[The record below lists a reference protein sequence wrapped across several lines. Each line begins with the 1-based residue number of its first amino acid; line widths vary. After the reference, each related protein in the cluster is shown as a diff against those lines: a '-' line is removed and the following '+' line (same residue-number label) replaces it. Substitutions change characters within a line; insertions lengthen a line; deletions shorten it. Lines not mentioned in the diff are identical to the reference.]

1 MPVLALAAQLAPR
14 AARRAS
20 AASAATMLPRAMA
33 ARSIK
38 STLARRPLA
47 SLSSAAST
55 LTSTTRNTRPLLIA
69 AGSAPSV
76 RVNLRPLPVLAR
88 HSVYT
93 AAADQELDV
102 DADFAAADSADPGPS
117 LDPATAQALDIGQ
130 NRAPPPA
137 HLPVP
142 PRPRLLRERDPS
154 FQDLLDFVTPI
165 DALDMATDAAA
176 LASGRPD
183 AIAAVL
189 ARNPFFAALDDD
201 LRLALAQAFEP
212 VKHHAGTEVVV
223 EGEVP
228 DIFLIVVRGELKVVR
243 NGEKKGVMRPFDF
256 FGFKNLFGSGI
267 RSACSL
273 IPRHGSA
280 LLYQLH
286 REKFTALL
294 QSRPELTMALLPALA
309 SHVSD
314 STLDLPA
321 SNPAAGSKEGSTD
334 GESDPEPVEAGML
347 PADPA
352 RFKIKLFDAKPY
364 QVKFF
369 EEQNAQFGYDI
380 EYIESK
386 LSPETVHLC
395 EGAHAVCLF
404 VHDAVSR
411 DVAEALVEMGIKL
424 VAYRCAGFDACD
436 LKACDDVG
444 LSVVR
449 VPSYSPAAIAEH
461 AAAMMLGLNR
471 KLSWASARVHTGD
484 FSLDG
489 LVGFDIKGKTIGVAG
504 TGKIGACFVQI
515 ALGFGAR
522 VLCYDV
528 YKNPALLADPRIQ
541 YVDFDV
547 LLAESDIISLHM
559 PLLPSTF
566 HVINEASLAK
576 MKRGVMILN
585 TSRGP
590 LIDTPALI
598 EALKTGQVGA
608 CGLDV
613 VEGEEAAG
621 FFENMSDRPVVNDN
635 VARLLA
641 FQQNVIITAHQAYL
655 TQEALREIAVVTLRN
670 VAEYHHGKR
679 MKGLSNS
686 VNSQLAPAVKH
697 EAVKA
702 AATPAAPAAEA
713 HLTAR
718 VITVPAGPFMTTP
731 KPEVVDDHHDRPPH
745 LRVDVAARTN
755 DVDTAS
761 LHTEDDF
768 AVRPSKRAPV
778 LHSSLASVFLFPF
791 YCFPRQKV
799 EDP

>member
-33 ARSIK
+33 TRSIK
-38 STLARRPLA
+38 SALARRPLA
-47 SLSSAAST
+47 SLSSTAT
-55 LTSTTRNTRPLLIA
+55 LTSTPRTRPLL
-69 AGSAPSV
+69 GPAPSF
-76 RVNLRPLPVLAR
+76 RVNLRPLPALAR
-88 HSVYT
+88 SVYT
-93 AAADQELDV
+93 ASADQELDV
-102 DADFAAADSADPGPS
+102 DADFAAADSTDPGPS

-130 NRAPPPA
+130 NRTPPPA
-137 HLPVP
+137 LLPVP

-165 DALDMATDAAA
+165 DALDMATDTAA

-189 ARNPFFAALDDD
+189 ARNPFFATLDDD

-228 DIFLIVVRGELKVVR
+228 DMFLIVVRGELKVVR

-321 SNPAAGSKEGSTD
+321 SNHAAGSKEGSTD
-334 GESDPEPVEAGML
+334 GDSDPEPVEAGML

-411 DVAEALVEMGIKL
+411 DVAETLVEMGIKL

-541 YVDFDV
+541 YVDLDV

-566 HVINEASLAK
+566 HVINEATLAK

-608 CGLDV
+608 C
-613 VEGEEAAG
+613 
-621 FFENMSDRPVVNDN
+621 ENHSDTPVVNDN
-635 VARLLA
+635 IARLLA

-655 TQEALREIAVVTLRN
+655 TQEALREIALTTLRN
-670 VAEYHHGKR
+670 VSEYHHGKR

-686 VNSQLAPAVKH
+686 VNSQLAPEVKH

-702 AATPAAPAAEA
+702 AATPAVPAAEA

>member
-14 AARRAS
+14 AAIRAP
-20 AASAATMLPRAMA
+20 AAAAATMLPRAMA

-38 STLARRPLA
+38 PTLTRRPSA
-47 SLSSAAST
+47 SLSSTAP
-55 LTSTTRNTRPLLIA
+55 LTSTTLTTRPLLTA
-69 AGSAPSV
+69 AGLAPSF

-88 HSVYT
+88 SVYT
-93 AAADQELDV
+93 AATDQEPDV
-102 DADFAAADSADPGPS
+102 DADFAAADAADSGPS

-130 NRAPPPA
+130 NRSPPPA

-189 ARNPFFAALDDD
+189 ARNPFFATLDED

-228 DIFLIVVRGELKVVR
+228 DMFLIVVRGELKVVR

-273 IPRHGSA
+273 IPRHGSV

-321 SNPAAGSKEGSTD
+321 SNHAAGSKEGSTD
-334 GESDPEPVEAGML
+334 GDSDPEPVEAGML

-369 EEQNAQFGYDI
+369 EEQNAQFGYEI

-411 DVAEALVEMGIKL
+411 DVAETLVEMGIKL

-541 YVDFDV
+541 YVDLDV

-566 HVINEASLAK
+566 HVINEATLAK

-613 VEGEEAAG
+613 VEGEDDL
-621 FFENMSDRPVVNDN
+621 FFENHSDTPVVNDN
-635 VARLLA
+635 IARLLA

-655 TQEALREIAVVTLRN
+655 TQEALREIALTTLRN
-670 VAEYHHGKR
+670 VSEYHHGKR

-686 VNSQLAPAVKH
+686 VNSVQA
-697 EAVKA
+697 
-702 AATPAAPAAEA
+702 PAAP
-713 HLTAR
+713 
-718 VITVPAGPFMTTP
+718 
-731 KPEVVDDHHDRPPH
+731 
-745 LRVDVAARTN
+745 
-755 DVDTAS
+755 
-761 LHTEDDF
+761 
-768 AVRPSKRAPV
+768 
-778 LHSSLASVFLFPF
+778 SSA
-791 YCFPRQKV
+791 
-799 EDP
+799 

>member
-14 AARRAS
+14 AARRAP
-20 AASAATMLPRAMA
+20 AAAAATMLPRAMA

-47 SLSSAAST
+47 SLSSTALT
-55 LTSTTRNTRPLLIA
+55 LTSTTRTTRPLLLA
-69 AGSAPSV
+69 AGSAQSF

-88 HSVYT
+88 RSVYT
-93 AAADQELDV
+93 AAADQALDV
-102 DADFAAADSADPGPS
+102 DAADSGPS
-117 LDPATAQALDIGQ
+117 LDPATAQELDIGQ
-130 NRAPPPA
+130 NRSPPPA

-189 ARNPFFAALDDD
+189 ARNPFFATLDED

-223 EGEVP
+223 EGEAP
-228 DIFLIVVRGELKVVR
+228 DMFLIVVRGELKVVR

-273 IPRHGSA
+273 IPRNGSA

-334 GESDPEPVEAGML
+334 GDSDAEPVEAGML

-411 DVAEALVEMGIKL
+411 DVAETLVEMGIKL

-613 VEGEEAAG
+613 VEGEDTIG

-670 VAEYHHGKR
+670 VSEYHH
-679 MKGLSNS
+679 
-686 VNSQLAPAVKH
+686 APAVKH

-745 LRVDVAARTN
+745 LRVDVAARNN